1 MNELL
6 EYHELFEDYVIKYG
20 AKILSK
26 PNVTQLNS
34 TKATQKQLRWVRHST
49 HLEPTHTTPPTP
61 HHPTPP
67 QTFQALLD
75 QLES

>member
-1 MNELL
+1 M
-6 EYHELFEDYVIKYG
+6 FEGTAHKTPLNTVASLKV
-20 AKILSK
+20 LST

-34 TKATQKQLRWVRHST
+34 TKATLKQLRWVRQST
-49 HLEPTHTTPPTP
+49 HLEPTP
-61 HHPTPP
+61 PTPP